1 MLCAIPQVGYPLEWP
16 ESVHRNDGQL
26 SESAYAANVDVIGR
40 NAVER
45 ARRRVFEPV
54 PRNRPALI

>member
-1 MLCAIPQVGYPLEWP
+1 MGYPLEWP